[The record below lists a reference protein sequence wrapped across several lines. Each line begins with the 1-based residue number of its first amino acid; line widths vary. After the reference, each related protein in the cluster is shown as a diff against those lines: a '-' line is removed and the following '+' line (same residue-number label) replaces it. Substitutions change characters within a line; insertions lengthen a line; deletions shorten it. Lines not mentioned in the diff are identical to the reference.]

1 MNTLIRCLL
10 LGIAFLGVV
19 AGCMPSPVKVA
30 EAQLLKSDK
39 PRVTSPDVT
48 PEELQELVNGN
59 TAFAFDLYQ
68 ALRERSDGNLFFS
81 PYSISV
87 ALAMTYAGARGET
100 EQEMARVLHFT
111 LPQRRLHPAFNSL
124 DLALTGQAQAKQ
136 EEGKGFRLHIAN
148 ALWGQRG
155 YKFLREFLD
164 TLAQNYGAG
173 LMLLDFSQDPETARK
188 IINEWVSDRTEGR
201 IQELLPPGA
210 IDTLTRLVLTNAIYF
225 KAAWAEPFDKDLTAD
240 GTFYLLDGRE
250 VTVPM
255 MRQTAKLG
263 YAEGEGYQA
272 VEIPYEGGKMAMVI
286 LLPAEGQFEAFEKTL
301 NAERVQDILQKIEY
315 SQVALTLP
323 RFRVEY
329 NFQLA
334 GILKA
339 LGVRTAFTPNE
350 ADFSGIDGTRYL
362 YIDDIFHK
370 TFVSVNEE
378 GTEAAA
384 ATGVVIRVT
393 AVLQPRVQVTVDRPF
408 IFFIRDLQTGTVL
421 FVGRVLNPA
430 P

>member
-10 LGIAFLGVV
+10 LGIVFLGVV
-19 AGCMPSPVKVA
+19 AGCVPSPVKVA